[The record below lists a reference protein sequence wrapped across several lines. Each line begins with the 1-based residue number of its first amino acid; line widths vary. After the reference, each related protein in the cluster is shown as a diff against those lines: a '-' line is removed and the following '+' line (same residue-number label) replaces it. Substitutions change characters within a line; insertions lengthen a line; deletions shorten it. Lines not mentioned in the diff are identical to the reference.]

1 MILLSQ
7 EITHER
13 NIHSIMRELA
23 RDFGDV
29 LDNALPQET
38 VEVGLVE
45 VGGSGGGIGYGG
57 LFE

>member
-1 MILLSQ
+1 
-7 EITHER
+7 
-13 NIHSIMRELA
+13 MRELA